1 MQITIRKVAPIF
13 GIMLVM
19 LVAGCTVGPDYE
31 RPQLEVPSQW
41 TPQEQSQA
49 NASTQVLQQWWRVLN
64 DPILD
69 RLIEAAALGNLDI
82 ASAFFRIEESRALRD
97 FATGKYYPNVNV
109 GSSYTRSLYSKNGL
123 YSSSGFSSKPI
134 GIYSNGFDASWEADL
149 FGGIRRSVQS
159 SQATLEASVENW
171 RSVQVSLCAEVA
183 SNYVELRT
191 VQMRIEFALKNTE
204 SQRETLKLTEDR
216 FKLGIAPE
224 LDVAQA
230 KLNLANTE
238 SSIPSLRLRAAQ
250 AINRLAVLVGQYPQD
265 FEIDLTDAQPI
276 PAVTEQVPLGIPAD
290 LLRRR
295 PDVRRAERQLAAQT
309 AQIGV
314 AAADLYPS
322 FSLSGSFNL
331 MGQTFSDATKLSSK
345 SYSYG
350 PGLRW
355 SIFDGN
361 RIRDNIKVQKARTQ
375 QALVSYE
382 STVLN
387 AVEEVENALVA
398 YAQDT
403 LTRNS
408 LQQSVGAAEKSVR
421 LVQTAYTTGLTDFQN
436 VLDMQRT
443 LFTQQD
449 RLVMSEGQ
457 VILDLVSVY
466 KALGGGWAAET
477 DALDVEAPRQGGAE
491 DSSSN

>member
-1 MQITIRKVAPIF
+1 MQITMRKVAPIF
-13 GIMLVM
+13 GIMLVA
-19 LVAGCTVGPDYE
+19 LEAGCTVGPDYE

-41 TPQEQSQA
+41 TQQEQSQA

-69 RLIEAAALGNLDI
+69 RLIAAARQGNLDVR
-82 ASAFFRIEESRALRD
+82 SAFFRIEESRALRD
-97 FATGKYYPNVNV
+97 YATGNYYPNVNAA
-109 GSSYTRSLYSKNGL
+109 SSYTRSLYSQGGF
-123 YSSSGFSSKPI
+123 YSGSSFSATPI
-134 GIYSNGFDASWEADL
+134 DIYSNGFDSSWEIDL
-149 FGGIRRSVQS
+149 FGGIKRSVQS
-159 SQATLEASVENW
+159 SQANLEASVEDYRN
-171 RSVQVSLCAEVA
+171 VQASLYAEVA
-183 SNYVELRT
+183 SNYIELRT
-191 VQMRIEFALKNTE
+191 VQMRIDFALKNIT

-216 FKLGIAPE
+216 FKAGIAPE

-230 KLNLANTE
+230 KLNLSNTE
-238 SSIPSLRLRAAQ
+238 SSIPSLRLGERQ
-250 AINRLAVLVGQYPQD
+250 AINRLAVLAGQYPQTLQM
-265 FEIDLTDAQPI
+265 DLTESKPI
-276 PAVTEQVPLGIPAD
+276 PTVSEKIPPGIPAD

-295 PDVRRAERQLAAQT
+295 PDVRAAERRLAAQT

-314 AAADLYPS
+314 ATADLYPS

-331 MGQTFSDATKLSSK
+331 VGQTFSDATKLSNK
-345 SYSYG
+345 GYSFS

-355 SIFDGN
+355 SLFDGN
-361 RIRDNIKVQKARTQ
+361 RIRNNIKVQKARTQ

-382 STVLN
+382 NAVLK

-398 YAQDT
+398 YAQDI

-421 LVQTAYTTGLTDFQN
+421 LVQTAYTAGLTDFQN

-449 RLVMSEGQ
+449 RLVVSEGQ

-477 DALDVEAPRQGGAE
+477 DALDVEAPPQGGAE